1 MASTSGGSG
10 FSLSL
15 GGAGGGK
22 KPAPRKPTIGE
33 REGPVREE
41 VLGFGADGGLKTAA
55 GPAAKRGPLVISKQ
69 ENSYK

>member
-1 MASTSGGSG
+1 MASGGSG

-15 GGAGGGK
+15 GGAGGPGGK
-22 KPAPRKPTIGE
+22 KPAARKPPTGE